1 MIHHL
6 GVFASDF
13 AASLAFFNAA
23 LEPLGIVI
31 CYRAEAFC
39 EYWHSGS
46 DAPSLSLHPATREP
60 TRGLHLAFCAD
71 SREVVDAFFAE
82 AFANCGLERHRPRY
96 WPEYRVY
103 CAFVSDPDGNNI
115 EAVHKERSAV

>member
-1 MIHHL
+1 MMVAPAKVSI
-6 GVFASDF
+6 
-13 AASLAFFNAA
+13 SLAE
-23 LEPLGIVI
+23 LLGIPADRLTSNPQI
-31 CYRAEAFC
+31 
-39 EYWHSGS
+39 S
-46 DAPSLSLHPATREP
+46 DIT
-60 TRGLHLAFCAD
+60 AD

-96 WPEYRVY
+96 WPDYRVY